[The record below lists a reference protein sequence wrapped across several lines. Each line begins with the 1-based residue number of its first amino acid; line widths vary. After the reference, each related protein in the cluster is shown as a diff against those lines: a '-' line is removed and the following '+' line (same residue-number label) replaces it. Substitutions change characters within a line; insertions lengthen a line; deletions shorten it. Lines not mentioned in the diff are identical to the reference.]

1 MPAHLTRQIR
11 PRVRELLSES
21 RAVAVLGAR
30 QVGKSTLLQDL
41 AGSDFP
47 ATVLTLDDDVTRRAA
62 AADPTEFVARLE
74 TPVAIDE
81 IQRVPELLLAIK
93 QRLDRD
99 DSRGQFLL
107 TGSANILALPSVK
120 DALPG
125 RVDYVNLWPLSAAE
139 LASSGTDNFV
149 DRVLDGAP
157 PDIDA
162 VPIGRAPY
170 AERILRGGYP
180 DAQVR
185 GLRSLG
191 SFFSSYLASIIE
203 RDLSEVANL
212 RAPDSVERLLHVIA
226 ARTGGLT
233 SFQGMGRDLGLD
245 KNTVH
250 SYTRALENLFLV
262 HPLKP
267 WQVNLGA
274 RQVKSPKLY
283 VVDSGLLCRLFK
295 ANRQRIEEDGT
306 VAGPVFESYVTME
319 LLRLAEVSAAE
330 ASLFHYRDKLGRE
343 VDVVL
348 ESASGEIAGVEVKAG
363 ATVSYDDLGGLRRLR
378 DKLGDRFRCG
388 VVLYA
393 GERTLP
399 FGDRTWLV
407 PLAAL
412 WRSS

>member
-1 MPAHLTRQIR
+1 MHITRQIR
-11 PRVRELLSES
+11 PRVRELLSQS

-41 AGSDFP
+41 AATDFP

-62 AADPTEFVARLE
+62 AADPTEFVARLD

-81 IQRVPELLLAIK
+81 IQRVPDLLLAIK

-99 DSRGQFLL
+99 DTRGQFLL

-125 RVDYVNLWPLSAAE
+125 RVDYVNLWPFSAAE
-139 LASSGTDNFV
+139 MANSGVGNFV
-149 DRVLDGAP
+149 DRVLDGEP
-157 PDIDA
+157 PDIEA
-162 VPIGRAPY
+162 GTVGRAPY

-180 DAQVR
+180 EAQVR

-191 SFFSSYLASIIE
+191 SFFSSYLTSIIE
-203 RDLSEVANL
+203 RDLGDVASL

-262 HPLKP
+262 HSLKP
-267 WQVNLGA
+267 WQVNLGS
-274 RQVKSPKLY
+274 RQIKSPKLY

-295 ANRQRIEEDGT
+295 ANQQRIEEDGA
-306 VAGPVFESYVTME
+306 VAGAVFESYVTME

-330 ASLFHYRDKLGRE
+330 ASLFHFRDKLGRE

-378 DKLGDRFRCG
+378 DNLGARFKCG
-388 VVLYA
+388 VVLYT

-399 FGDRTWLV
+399 FGDRMWVV

-412 WRSS
+412 WG